1 MVSDEMNYENEIIPE
16 KPDENLLEEV
26 RKFIEQNFIKEV
38 CYDSIAT
45 EDFMAQE
52 TACPQEEESLP
63 KPAAT
68 LLQEAPFSTPAAP
81 LPQEA
86 ALQKPTEHFPKQVAA
101 YPKQATSYP
110 KQGGFFSLSSSAKQS
125 ARASEQ
131 ESTHEDVY
139 EDAYIDAPRLSVL
152 AADMCFELDESF
164 SQLLFRKIDESGMK
178 DSECYK
184 RANVS
189 KQIFSNIK
197 SNENYIPKK
206 NTVLAFAIALKLDLD
221 ETRKPLERAG
231 YALSKSRLL
240 DVIVE
245 YFISN
250 KKYDIDE
257 INSVLY
263 EYDQTLLGSK

>member
-1 MVSDEMNYENEIIPE
+1 MINEDKNYENEIIPT
-16 KPDENLLEEV
+16 KPDAKILEEV
-26 RKFIEQNFIKEV
+26 RKFIEQNFIQEA
-38 CYDSIAT
+38 CYGDAELGAVP
-45 EDFMAQE
+45 EDEYMAQS
-52 TACPQEEESLP
+52 ASCP
-63 KPAAT
+63 KP
-68 LLQEAPFSTPAAP
+68 EPSRPRESAPR
-81 LPQEA
+81 
-86 ALQKPTEHFPKQVAA
+86 PKQEPRESA
-101 YPKQATSYP
+101 PRP
-110 KQGGFFSLSSSAKQS
+110 KQGGFFGLGSSAKQS
-125 ARASEQ
+125 ALP
-131 ESTHEDVY
+131 ST
-139 EDAYIDAPRLSVL
+139 L
-152 AADMCFELDESF
+152 AGDMCFELDESF

-206 NTVLAFAIALKLDLD
+206 NTVLAFAIALELDLH
-221 ETRKPLERAG
+221 ETRELLERAG

-250 KKYDIDE
+250 RKYDIDE
-257 INSVLY
+257 INGVLY